1 MRSHEMAISRYG
13 SLYYYLVPIHGLAVT
28 MIGGGGTKALL
39 IVLPNFHAIPSGGL
53 DYWIPDY

>member
-1 MRSHEMAISRYG
+1 MAISRYG